1 MFIHRYISVFMS
13 SYGTFKATLSGS
25 AIVSWLCEIIVCF
38 MFCSIWL
45 ELCINLTLVLLQ
57 TEHE

>member
-1 MFIHRYISVFMS
+1 MIIHRYISVFMR
-13 SYGTFKATLSGS
+13 SYGTFKDTLGGS
-25 AIVSWLCEIIVCF
+25 AVASCLCEIIVSF

-45 ELCINLTLVLLQ
+45 DLCIILTSVLLQ